1 MIPTV
6 YFRLGDGYTC
16 SRELRLTDLGICKM
30 ARVKIDSRSTSDRL
44 NAVGAYLRT
53 PHRPDLPENYAYEA
67 GYLISALERALEMLP
82 VGKRQEFLSDL
93 ERYNQPKTRKVVS
106 LMSGEEVEIASDT
119 PMCCDPSTE
128 TYWSM

>member
-1 MIPTV
+1 
-6 YFRLGDGYTC
+6 
-16 SRELRLTDLGICKM
+16 M
-30 ARVKIDSRSTSDRL
+30 ARVKIDPRSTEVRL
-44 NAVGAYLRT
+44 EAIGKHLRKGLG
-53 PHRPDLPENYAYEA
+53 PDYPENYAYEA

-93 ERYNQPKTRKVVS
+93 ERYNQPKTKKTRKVVS

>member
-1 MIPTV
+1 
-6 YFRLGDGYTC
+6 
-16 SRELRLTDLGICKM
+16 M
-30 ARVKIDSRSTSDRL
+30 ARVKIDSRSTESRL
-44 NAVGAYLRT
+44 AVVGAWLRT
-53 PHRPDLPENYAYEA
+53 PSRPDLPENYAYEA

-93 ERYNQPKTRKVVS
+93 ERYNQPKTKKTRKVVS